1 MAAPDRGDEL
11 RALPLFA
18 GLAEESIERIAAI
31 ATEIDVPAG
40 QVLVQRNEPGT
51 GMYVVLEGAVVV
63 ELRGKTVNL
72 GPGEFFGELSLL
84 VPGATRGARVRASTA
99 TRCLA
104 ISRRE
109 FAALLESDHPLALAM
124 LGTLAARL
132 RDML

>member
-1 MAAPDRGDEL
+1 MTARDRSAEL

-18 GLAEESIERIAAI
+18 GVNDESIERIAAI
-31 ATEIDVPAG
+31 ASEIDVPAG

-51 GMYVVLEGAVVV
+51 GMYVVLDGAVVV
-63 ELRGKTVNL
+63 ELRGKTVEL

-104 ISRRE
+104 IGRRE
-109 FAALLESDHPLALAM
+109 FAELLESDHHLTLTM
-124 LGTLAARL
+124 LGTLAARM

>member
-1 MAAPDRGDEL
+1 MAAPDRTAEL

-18 GLAEESIERIAAI
+18 GVADESIERIAAI
-31 ATEIDVPAG
+31 TTEIDVPAG

-51 GMYVVLEGAVVV
+51 GMYVVLDGAVVV
-63 ELRGKTVNL
+63 ELRGKTVEL

-104 ISRRE
+104 IGRRE
-109 FAALLESDHPLALAM
+109 FAELLETDHRLALAM
-124 LGTLAARL
+124 LGTLAARM

>member
-1 MAAPDRGDEL
+1 MAARDRIAEL

-18 GLAEESIERIAAI
+18 EVSDASIESIAAI

-40 QVLVQRNEPGT
+40 QVLVQRNEPGS
-51 GMYVVLEGAVVV
+51 GMFVVLDGAVAV
-63 ELRGKTVNL
+63 ELRGKTVEL

-99 TRCLA
+99 SRCLA
-104 ISRRE
+104 IGRRQ
-109 FAALLESDHPLALAM
+109 FAELLESDHPLALAM
-124 LGTLAARL
+124 LSTLAARM